1 MGSDIC
7 QGSDTTD
14 NPRHCEASATE
25 NFLDRSGVF
34 FNNSPRVEHAL
45 IGKTVAH
52 YRILETLGA
61 GGMGVVYKAEDT
73 RLGRKV
79 AVKFLPEALSRDRQV
94 LQRFQREAR
103 AASALNHPNICTIHD
118 LGEHEGQPFI
128 VMEFLDGQTLKER
141 IRGKS
146 LELEQILE
154 IGIHVATGLNAAH
167 AQGIIHRDIKPANI
181 FVSSDGYAK
190 VLDFG
195 LAKLV
200 EETPQADSAAPTEFV
215 SEKHLTS
222 PGTAL
227 GTVAYMSPEQALG
240 KTLDARTDLFSL
252 GVVLYEM
259 ATGAL
264 PSKGET
270 TAAMFD
276 EILHKTPLSPLRL
289 NPDLP
294 IEFEHIAAKALEK
307 DTDIRYQSAKEFV
320 ADLKR
325 LKRATDSGKAVA
337 PGVPPRPGRRLREH
351 PYISAGAA
359 TALAI
364 LVVTVYLLRQTHEE
378 PSGLTLTNPTLVT
391 TAVGLK
397 DYPSWHPN
405 RTELAYESDQSGNW
419 DIWVIPTAGG
429 QPVNLTADHP
439 GDDRY
444 PSWSPDGTQM
454 AFWSSREGGGEFIMP
469 TRGGTARKVLSTSV
483 DPYLRSQGPSQ
494 WSRDG
499 LELAYAGADEFL
511 GNYFIEIISLRRGT
525 SRRLKI
531 PLGKG
536 GPPGWE
542 LSWSPDGRFFAYA
555 TAFDRASSTSQLWL
569 LRLSDGQLFAVTQ
582 SGALDWAPSWS
593 SDGKYLYFV
602 SNRGGSMDFWRQRIS
617 EKGEPFGNP
626 LRMTTGLEMRY
637 AAFSSDGG
645 RLAYSK
651 DQRRSNLWRIPIL
664 KGRPA
669 TWQDAAQL
677 TFEQMSLSN
686 LQVSA
691 DGKHLAFAMYRQG
704 KKHVFSLPAE
714 GGSPKRVLLDPMD
727 QLQPRWSPDG
737 QQIAFHSDEAGDD
750 RNIWVVPAE
759 GGPAR
764 RLTES
769 QSWEILPHWSPDG
782 RQILFTM
789 LSFEGVPGSGVS
801 RSICAV
807 PAEGGAVRT
816 VVEDATIAMTNLYQT
831 WSPDSREIVF
841 ASNKTGNE
849 EIWITSIEEG
859 RPRRLTNHPAND
871 RFPDWSPDGH
881 WILFISDRK
890 GDSRPWRVPAA
901 GGDAQLVA
909 DLESRE
915 ARWSPDGKTIHFVGK
930 RERVENVFEAPGTGG
945 VERQLTDFKGRYGR
959 LQAFKAAGNYLYVV
973 WAEETGE
980 LWVMDIVKEK

>member
-1 MGSDIC
+1 
-7 QGSDTTD
+7 
-14 NPRHCEASATE
+14 
-25 NFLDRSGVF
+25 
-34 FNNSPRVEHAL
+34 
-45 IGKTVAH
+45 
-52 YRILETLGA
+52 
-61 GGMGVVYKAEDT
+61 MGVVYKAEDT

-79 AVKFLPEALSRDRQV
+79 ALKFLPEALSRDRQA

-118 LGEHEGQPFI
+118 LGEYEGQPFI
-128 VMEFLDGQTLKER
+128 VMEFLKGQTLKER

-167 AQGIIHRDIKPANI
+167 AQGIVHRDIKPANV
-181 FVSSDGYAK
+181 FVSADGHAK
-190 VLDFG
+190 ILDFG

-200 EETPQADSAAPTEFV
+200 EETPQADSALPTEFV
-215 SEKHLTS
+215 SEKFLTS

-264 PSKGET
+264 PFKGDT
-270 TAAMFD
+270 TAALFD
-276 EILHKTPLSPLRL
+276 EILHKAPPSPLHL

-294 IEFEHIAAKALEK
+294 NEYEHIVGKALEK
-307 DTDIRYQSAKEFV
+307 DTDLRYQSAREFL

-325 LKRATDSGKAVA
+325 LKRETDSGKAVA
-337 PGVPPRPGRRLREH
+337 PGIVSGSRRRLRKY
-351 PYISAGAA
+351 PYLYAGAA
-359 TALAI
+359 IAI
-364 LVVTVYLLRQTHEE
+364 MVLIVTVYLLRQTRER

-405 RTELAYESDQSGNW
+405 GTELAYESDHGGNW
-419 DIWVIPTAGG
+419 DIWAVPAAGG
-429 QPVNLTADHP
+429 QPVNLTADHA

-444 PSWSPDGTQM
+444 PSWSPDGTQL
-454 AFWSSREGGGEFIMP
+454 ALWSSREGGGEFIMP
-469 TRGGTARKVLSTSV
+469 ARGGRARKVLSTSG
-483 DPYLRSQGPSQ
+483 DLFLRRQGPAQ
-494 WSRDG
+494 WSPDG
-499 LELAYAGADEFL
+499 LELAYAGADAFL

-525 SRRLKI
+525 SRRIEI

-555 TAFDRASSTSQLWL
+555 TAFDWASSTSQLWL
-569 LRLSDGQLFAVTQ
+569 LRLADHQLFAVTP
-582 SGALDWAPSWS
+582 SGTLDWAPSWS
-593 SDGKYLYFV
+593 PDGKYLYFV
-602 SNRGGSMDFWRQRIS
+602 SNRGGSMDLWRQRIS
-617 EKGEPFGNP
+617 DEGRPSGKPQ
-626 LRMTTGLEMRY
+626 RMTSGLEPRY
-637 AAFSSDGG
+637 ATLSGEG

-664 KGRPA
+664 KDRPA
-669 TWQDAAQL
+669 TWLDAVQL
-677 TFEQMSLSN
+677 TFEQMSLGN
-686 LQVSA
+686 LQVSP
-691 DGKHLAFAMYRQG
+691 DGKQLVFAMHRQG
-704 KKHVFSLPAE
+704 RKHIFVMPAE

-727 QLQPRWSPDG
+727 QVQPRWSPDS

-759 GGPAR
+759 GGAAR
-764 RLTES
+764 QLTEDP
-769 QSWEILPHWSPDG
+769 SWEVLPHWSPDG
-782 RQILFTM
+782 RQILFTT
-789 LSFEGVPGSGVS
+789 LSFEGPRASGAA
-801 RSICAV
+801 RSISAV
-807 PAEGGAVRT
+807 SPQGGGVRT
-816 VVEDATIAMTNLYQT
+816 VVQDAAIAMTGLYQT

-849 EIWITSIEEG
+849 EIWITSVEG
-859 RPRRLTNHPAND
+859 GKSRQVTRHPASD
-871 RFPDWSPDGH
+871 RLPDWSPDGG
-881 WILFISDRK
+881 WILFISDRR
-890 GDSRPWRVPAA
+890 GESRPWRVPAA

-915 ARWSPDGKTIHFVGK
+915 ARWSPDGKMIHFIG
-930 RERVENVFEAPGTGG
+930 RRGGTENIFEVPATGG
-945 VERQLTDFKGRYGR
+945 TERQLTDLKGRYGGLR
-959 LQAFKAAGNYLYVV
+959 AFKTDGNYLYVV

-980 LWVMDIVKEK
+980 LWVMDVEKEK